1 LTGNVV
7 KSKSN
12 RLEREWKITPIQREL
27 LWMLHTTMN

>member
-1 LTGNVV
+1 LEIEGEICLTGNVV

-27 LWMLHTTMN
+27 L